1 MKNSHEELG
10 HDKQADDSGF
20 IMSGLRQ
27 RTPVFFVLC
36 TLLSILAVAPTQH
49 AKAAERDDRS
59 RIVFANSLI
68 KPWGMSVD
76 GSAQGLLVD
85 VQYALGLE
93 TGLEQ
98 QLILQPYAR
107 VIHSIYSGDVD
118 MAGLFDARVD
128 LSKVIKIA
136 VITESSVT
144 IVGKAGMQSISS
156 IEELRGK
163 LVGHMRGSKYGP
175 AFDDASHFTKVP
187 INTMLQ
193 GLAMLYRGRIDA
205 MAGTDLTFFWAI
217 KQKKFSPA
225 DFVPLLVI
233 SKPAVSL
240 YISKKSPHLD
250 LIPRYRKA
258 MQNLHDTGVINEIF
272 GHSTDWNK
280 IDGWSAPWSPKKLIS
295 P

>member
-1 MKNSHEELG
+1 MMG
-10 HDKQADDSGF
+10 
-20 IMSGLRQ
+20 GLLQ
-27 RTPVFFVLC
+27 KLPVSFVLGM
-36 TLLSILAVAPTQH
+36 LLSIFAFAPQQH
-49 AKAAERDDRS
+49 VKAAEQGDRS
-59 RIVFANSLI
+59 PIVFGNSLI

-98 QLILQPYAR
+98 QLVLQPYSR
-107 VIHSIYSGDVD
+107 VIHSIYSGEVD

-128 LSKVIKIA
+128 LSQVVKIA
-136 VITESSVT
+136 AITESS
-144 IVGKAGMQSISS
+144 IIIAGKAGMEPISS
-156 IEELRGK
+156 IEGLRGK
-163 LVGHMRGSKYGP
+163 VVGHMRGSKYGP
-175 AFDDASHFTKVP
+175 VFDDASHFTKVP

-205 MAGTDLTFFWAI
+205 MAGADQTFFWTI
-217 KQKKFSPA
+217 KQEQFSSA

-233 SKPAVSL
+233 SKPVVSL

-250 LIPRYRKA
+250 LIPRYRQA
-258 MQNLHDTGVINEIF
+258 MQNLHDAGVIDEIF
-272 GHSTDWNK
+272 GHNIDWNQEG
-280 IDGWSAPWSPKKLIS
+280 GWSAPWSPKKLTS

>member
-1 MKNSHEELG
+1 MKNSH
-10 HDKQADDSGF
+10 DKQAGDSGYM
-20 IMSGLRQ
+20 MSGLRQ
-27 RTPVFFVLC
+27 RTPVFFLLC
-36 TLLSILAVAPTQH
+36 TLLSILAVAPIQH
-49 AKAAERDDRS
+49 AKAAEQGDRS
-59 RIVFANSLI
+59 PVVFANSLI

-93 TGLEQ
+93 TGLNQ
-98 QLILQPYAR
+98 QLLLQPYAR

-128 LSKVIKIA
+128 LSKVVKIA
-136 VITESSVT
+136 AITESSVL
-144 IVGKAGMQSISS
+144 IVGKAGMQTISS
-156 IEELRGK
+156 IEGLRGK
-163 LVGHMRGSKYGP
+163 VVGHMRGSKYGP
-175 AFDDASHFTKVP
+175 AFDDASHFTKIP

-205 MAGTDLTFFWAI
+205 MAGVDLTFFWAI
-217 KQKKFSPA
+217 KQKQFSPS
-225 DFVPLLVI
+225 DFVPLLVV
-233 SKPAVSL
+233 SKPVVSL

-258 MQNLHDTGVINEIF
+258 MQHLHDSGVIKEIF
-272 GHSTDWNK
+272 GHNTGWSQMN
-280 IDGWSAPWSPKKLIS
+280 GWSAPWSPEKLPS